1 MTADAIRTFLGRK
14 GDTVGIGNTDTL
26 RWVVGDPTAFFY
38 TSAKLDAG
46 VVTDGGSGS
55 NHFTELAFTSLLASQ
70 GFIWKLRVR
79 IENLLSLKQF
89 LKLGDPFF

>member
-1 MTADAIRTFLGRK
+1 M
-14 GDTVGIGNTDTL
+14 
-26 RWVVGDPTAFFY
+26 VGDPTAFFY
-38 TSAKLDAG
+38 TSAKLDAA
-46 VVTDGGSGS
+46 VVTNGGSGS

-89 LKLGDPFF
+89 LKLGDPFFKIANCVSCEKIKEQFFQFFC